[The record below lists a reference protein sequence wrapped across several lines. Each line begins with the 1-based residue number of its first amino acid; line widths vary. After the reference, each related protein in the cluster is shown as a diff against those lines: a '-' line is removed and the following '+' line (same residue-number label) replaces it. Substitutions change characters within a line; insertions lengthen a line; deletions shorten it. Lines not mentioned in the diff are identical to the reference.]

1 MLNYFPIWQFGIS
14 VYYTP
19 TWALKRV
26 LSWIIKLDIATVAR
40 KQAEDNNDRKLS
52 EKMGATESDRIII
65 LVKKG

>member
-1 MLNYFPIWQFGIS
+1 MSCIT

-52 EKMGATESDRIII
+52 EKMGATESERIII